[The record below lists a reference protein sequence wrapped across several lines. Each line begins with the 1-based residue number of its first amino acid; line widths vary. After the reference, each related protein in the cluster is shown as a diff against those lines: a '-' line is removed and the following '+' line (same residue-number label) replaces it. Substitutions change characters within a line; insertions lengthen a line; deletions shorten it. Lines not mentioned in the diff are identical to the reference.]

1 MSTQFGRKAGVLTAL
16 VALSCSFLS
25 PVPATAVEGESSPAA
40 GVASVRPS
48 PEGQIPYGEAKM
60 GAGAYEVLQDGSV
73 SSFGRAAANPVPT
86 LPGGLGVYGMD
97 VSSHQKTVDW
107 SQNYADGSRFA
118 IVKATESNWYVN
130 PRQKE
135 QYDGAGSVGMLRGVY
150 HFAVPS
156 DSSGAEQARYFVANS
171 QRWTQD
177 GKTLPGMLDLEWNP
191 YLSDGDIC
199 FDMTPAQL
207 TAWAKEFAATYRQLT
222 GRYPLLYT
230 ATGWVNSCLNGSLT
244 ELSFMPLHLARYQPT
259 VGPMPVGYS
268 TYDFWQFSDSG
279 PYAGD
284 SNVFNGTMDDLR
296 RLALNPRY
304 RPLGATSST
313 ATRGLYT
320 LQGGI
325 GGFYLQNY
333 RSLKQPLSNE
343 YKVQLGGVAQ
353 AFDNGYHVYWHPIS
367 GAHSVFWR
375 GAIGDRFART
385 GYETGWGFPI
395 TEEGRISYGYHQKF
409 RTPSGF
415 TSVVYWSPNTP
426 TTVHNANGAIH
437 WLWSQNTNHF
447 GFPSSDET
455 ALGHGYYTHFEN
467 GYSIYWT
474 HQYGLVTLH
483 TRGAIH
489 HRWNQNLLEFGLP
502 VTDEQKIG
510 QGYVARFD
518 QGVSLYWSPT
528 TPTVKVVTGGALR
541 DAWVR
546 AGYHQALGF
555 PIHDERR
562 EADGNMHL
570 RLSSGAHFVWN
581 ERQGTRRLK

>member
-1 MSTQFGRKAGVLTAL
+1 MSTQFGWKAGVLTAL
-16 VALSCSFLS
+16 VVLSCSFLS

-60 GAGAYEVLQDGSV
+60 GAGAYEVLEDGSV

-171 QRWTQD
+171 QKWTQD

-268 TYDFWQFSDSG
+268 TYDLWQFSDSG

-284 SNVFNGTMDDLR
+284 SNVFNGTMDDLK

-320 LQGGI
+320 LKGGI

-333 RSLKQPLSNE
+333 RALKQPLTNE
-343 YKVQLGGVAQ
+343 YGVQLGGVAQ
-353 AFDNGYHVYWHPIS
+353 AFDNGYHVYWHPGT
-367 GAHSVFWR
+367 GAHSIYWR
-375 GAIGDRFART
+375 GAIGDRFAQT
-385 GYETGWGFPI
+385 GYETGWGFPL
-395 TEEGRISYGYHQKF
+395 TEDRPMSYGAEQIF
-409 RTPSGF
+409 RHPSGKN
-415 TSVVYWSPNTP
+415 TAVYWSNYTGLHTMVAWGGIDGHWNKNT
-426 TTVHNANGAIH
+426 ARY
-437 WLWSQNTNHF
+437 
-447 GFPSSDET
+447 GFP
-455 ALGHGYYTHFEN
+455 
-467 GYSIYWT
+467 I
-474 HQYGLVTLH
+474 
-483 TRGAIH
+483 
-489 HRWNQNLLEFGLP
+489 
-502 VTDEQKIG
+502 TDE
-510 QGYVARFD
+510 VAVGSGAVVRFEK
-518 QGVSLYWSPT
+518 GESLYWAPNTGT
-528 TPTVKVVTGGALR
+528 TAVVTGGALR

-546 AGYHQALGF
+546 AGYHQQLGF